1 MNVSMKRVLSNA
13 VALALIVG
21 IAGLVACGG
30 SSSSGG
36 GGGPSTGT
44 GGGPSTTIAAGSQIG
59 GSIQGTAL
67 SLSAASATPMVST
80 LAGSATAAAGV
91 LDGSGSAAR
100 FDWASGVATDGINL
114 YVVENCG
121 VTGNSD
127 IRKIVIATGEVTT
140 LAGSATSSGSV
151 DGAGA
156 DALFNCPWGITT
168 DGSSLF
174 VTDFG
179 NQTIRKIT
187 PSSGTLSAMTRATA
201 VVSTLAGAVG
211 VIGAA
216 DGTGTS
222 ARFYYPAGITTD
234 GSSLYVADG
243 RNFKIRKITP
253 TSGTLS
259 AMTGANA
266 TVTSIT
272 GVADTASSTGAADGP
287 GSTAAFGYA
296 SDITTDRSSLYVV
309 DNGNNK
315 IRKISPSSGTLSAM
329 TNATA
334 VVSSI
339 TGVADT
345 PVIAGAADGTAA
357 TASFS
362 SPFDI
367 TTDGSHLYV
376 ADNSNNKIRM
386 ITPTSG
392 TLSSMTSA
400 TAVVSSI
407 TGAANTA
414 VTTGASDGA
423 AASASF
429 YSPYGITTDGSSL
442 YLSDEGN
449 NVIRKIH

>member
-1 MNVSMKRVLSNA
+1 
-13 VALALIVG
+13 
-21 IAGLVACGG
+21 
-30 SSSSGG
+30 
-36 GGGPSTGT
+36 
-44 GGGPSTTIAAGSQIG
+44 
-59 GSIQGTAL
+59 
-67 SLSAASATPMVST
+67 
-80 LAGSATAAAGV
+80 
-91 LDGSGSAAR
+91 
-100 FDWASGVATDGINL
+100 
-114 YVVENCG
+114 VVENCG
-121 VTGNSD
+121 ATGNSD
-127 IRKIVIATGEVTT
+127 IRKIVIATGEVST

-151 DGAGA
+151 DGSGT
-156 DALFNCPWGITT
+156 DALFKCPWGITT

-216 DGTGTS
+216 DGTGTL
-222 ARFYYPAGITTD
+222 AKFNYPAGISTD

-243 RNFKIRKITP
+243 RNYKIRKITP
-253 TSGTLS
+253 SSGTLS
-259 AMTGANA
+259 AMTSANA
-266 TVTSIT
+266 AVTSVT
-272 GVADTASSTGAADGP
+272 GMADTESLTGAADGT

-315 IRKISPSSGTLSAM
+315 IRKITPSNGTLSAM

-345 PVIAGAADGTAA
+345 PVIAGAVDGTAA

-392 TLSSMTSA
+392 TLSTMTSA

-407 TGAANTA
+407 TGAADTA
-414 VTTGASDGA
+414 VTTGATDGA